1 MPTTPSGSQFGSS
14 TPWAQAVANYG
25 AAQQPAVQNADTLE
39 AKMESRRAEDAAANK
54 AFEAAQNNI
63 VTQLQQQTGSSIG
76 DILNSPEY
84 RQALLDYFNTVYAP
98 GAIEAQRQI
107 DAANTAFTAN
117 EQDRARTKSAAIKRA
132 AANYAGR
139 GLRTPEM
146 VNQTFAETRLP
157 FEAASR
163 ADKAAIKALQDQAAT
178 QYGETKANAG
188 TSFLDNP
195 MLFGAIGAGARQNA
209 LQNAST
215 LVSKYNLP
223 SLAGG
228 FTAGANAAQ
237 QVLGGV
243 SGTTSTGGSSST
255 GAAPANSATPAKP
268 AGLTGAAITDA
279 YNAKLAQMVKSGMGQ
294 QQAVKTLQS
303 ALGGNLSTVTKALT
317 GGSTGN
323 VKSTAAS
330 KLGLTN
336 WKVN

>member
-1 MPTTPSGSQFGSS
+1 MATTANTSAAYNALPEASGPMKLISSPSPS
-14 TPWAQAVANYG
+14 V
-25 AAQQPAVQNADTLE
+25 QQPIDQMDPATLAGLQKFIVSDLQ
-39 AKMESRRAEDAAANK
+39 AK
-54 AFEAAQNNI
+54 
-63 VTQLQQQTGSSIG
+63 TGSSIG
-76 DILNSPEY
+76 DILSSPEY
-84 RQALLDYFNTVYAP
+84 KQALLDYFNTVYAP

-195 MLFGAIGAGARQNA
+195 MLYGAIGAGARQNA

-215 LVSKYNLP
+215 LISKYNLP
-223 SLAGG
+223 SLTGG
-228 FTAGANAAQ
+228 FTAGAQAAQ

-243 SGTTSTGGSSST
+243 APTANTIQKPTSGV
-255 GAAPANSATPAKP
+255 PAETTPAKP

-294 QQAVKTLQS
+294 QQAVKTLQA

>member
-1 MPTTPSGSQFGSS
+1 MLQGIGSS
-14 TPWAQAVANYG
+14 AGGVD
-25 AAQQPAVQNADTLE
+25 NASNVE
-39 AKMESRRAEDAAANK
+39 ARK
-54 AFEAAQNNI
+54 ALADAQNNI

-76 DILNSPEY
+76 DILSSPEY

-107 DAANTAFTAN
+107 DAANLAFTSN

-255 GAAPANSATPAKP
+255 GETPAK
-268 AGLTGAAITDA
+268 ATGLTGAAITDA